1 MIEPSPSNPQTA
13 IDAQLE
19 RYAWEKATLIIHL
32 QLFPGEN
39 DERKVAISVGIRGEP
54 PLVQTVELSQL
65 NLPAPIQQM
74 LEQLKAE
81 LPERQKQKA
90 VELEQQRIDALRQ
103 NYKRRQVSPPPPSSE
118 PSSSSSHRPQ
128 QLSLLP

>member
-1 MIEPSPSNPQTA
+1 MIEPSPSNPKAA

-19 RYAWEKATLIIHL
+19 RYTWEKATLIIHL
-32 QLFPGEN
+32 QLLPGEN
-39 DERKVAISVGIRGEP
+39 DDQKVAISVGIRGEP

-74 LEQLKAE
+74 LERLKAE

-90 VELEQQRIDALRQ
+90 VELERQRVDALRQ
-103 NYKRRQVSPPPPSSE
+103 NYKRRQVSPPSPSSE